1 MVLQVYAYSVC
12 DDPDYFYDYIQGLLD
27 GMDTNANARD
37 LVNVVDVISH
47 DSHSGFY
54 IFILFN
60 T

>member
-37 LVNVVDVISH
+37 LVNVVDVSSH
-47 DSHSGFY
+47 GSLSGFY
-54 IFILFN
+54 
-60 T
+60 